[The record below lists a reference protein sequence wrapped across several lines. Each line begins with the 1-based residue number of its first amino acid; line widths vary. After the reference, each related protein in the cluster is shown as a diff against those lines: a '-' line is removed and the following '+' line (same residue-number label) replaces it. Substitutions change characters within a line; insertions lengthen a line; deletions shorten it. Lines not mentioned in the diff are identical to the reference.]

1 MVATELLVAW
11 AAILIAAVWI
21 IKQQL
26 ELNAKNDVLESAEEA
41 LEQASEAVDI
51 YQHVLRDV
59 AMGQATLEVTNDGNI
74 IATHRSLGKVSLH

>member
-1 MVATELLVAW
+1 VVATELLVAW

>member
-1 MVATELLVAW
+1 VVATELLVAW

-59 AMGQATLEVTNDGNI
+59 AMGQTTLEVTNDGHI